1 MEQTNRPSCCRNAV
15 CSEASRSG
23 GVSDGNGGGNE
34 RLQRP
39 FFITQS
45 YLVILHL
52 LKRTQLRPDGPVSL
66 SRGSD
71 NAAYLSLGQEQC
83 EDSQKSASTCEAGF
97 LFFFQSISFPS
108 LWCVMCLKVTLVLLT
123 LTSKGIPKWLSCRF
137 ESTLVPVMQRNRS
150 GTQEKGSFQSDF
162 GAKMGAVTTTSKPL
176 CTLWLSNC
184 SLAAFFQVRT
194 PWCYCWRPKRP

>member
-1 MEQTNRPSCCRNAV
+1 MEQTNRPPCCRNAV

-23 GVSDGNGGGNE
+23 GVSDGNGGGNK

-39 FFITQS
+39 VFITQS

-71 NAAYLSLGQEQC
+71 NAAYLSLSDKNNVRILKNQLQRVR
-83 EDSQKSASTCEAGF
+83 QVIFF
-97 LFFFQSISFPS
+97 LSISFPS
-108 LWCVMCLKVTLVLLT
+108 LWYVMCLKVTLVLLT
-123 LTSKGIPKWLSCRF
+123 LTSKGIPKRLSCRF